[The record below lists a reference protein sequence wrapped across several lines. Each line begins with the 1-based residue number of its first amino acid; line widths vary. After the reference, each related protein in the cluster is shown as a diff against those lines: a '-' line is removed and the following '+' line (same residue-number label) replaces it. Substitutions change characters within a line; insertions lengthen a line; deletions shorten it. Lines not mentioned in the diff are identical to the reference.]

1 MPGMRMAEYQ
11 NLSGNSGVAA
21 YALASDSI
29 IVKFVDGGTYVYTRE
44 SAGRENIEL
53 MKTLA
58 RTGKGLSTFIA
69 TRVSDR
75 YAAKLS

>member
-1 MPGMRMAEYQ
+1 
-11 NLSGNSGVAA
+11 
-21 YALASDSI
+21 
-29 IVKFVDGGTYVYTRE
+29 VKFVDGGTYLYNWQ

-58 RTGKGLSTFIA
+58 LTGKGLSTFIA
-69 TRVSDR
+69 THVSDQ